1 MASLFLCMLKNE
13 VRKGKKN
20 MIIVLKPNQKQELV
34 DSFVKKL
41 TTEYDVQVNTWV
53 GTQSTVLGLIGD
65 TTVIDSE
72 YIQAQ
77 DFVES
82 VKRVQEPYKKANR
95 KFHPDDTVIT
105 LPNGSKIGGGGLA
118 LIAGPCSVESEAQIC
133 SVAESVKASGATFLR
148 GGAFKPRTSPYSF
161 QGMKDEGLKLLS
173 EAKKKTGLPIV
184 TEIMS
189 IDHLPLF
196 DDVDIIQVGA
206 RNMQNF
212 ELLKQLGKLHKPI
225 LLKRGLAGT
234 IEELLMSA
242 EYIMAE
248 GNEQVILCERGIR
261 TYETITR
268 NTLDISAIPV
278 LKRLSHLPV
287 IVDPSHASGIN
298 WLIEPL
304 AVAAAAIGA
313 DGLIIEVHNDPSH
326 ALCDGAQSI
335 TPAQFDALAK
345 KVTKVSEMVH
355 GL

>member
-1 MASLFLCMLKNE
+1 
-13 VRKGKKN
+13 
-20 MIIVLKPNQKQELV
+20 MIIVLKPNQEQKLV

-41 TTEYDVQVNTWV
+41 TSAYDVQVNTWV
-53 GTQSTVLGLIGD
+53 GTHSTVLGLIGD

-95 KFHPDDTVIT
+95 KFHPDDTVVT
-105 LPNGSKIGGGGLA
+105 LPGGQKIGGGGLA
-118 LIAGPCSVESEAQIC
+118 LIAGPCSVESEEQIC
-133 SVAESVKASGATFLR
+133 SVAASVKQSGAEFLR

-161 QGMKDEGLKLLS
+161 QGMKGEGLKLLS

-189 IDHLPLF
+189 IEHLPLF

-212 ELLKQLGKLHKPI
+212 ELLKELGKLHKPI
-225 LLKRGLAGT
+225 LLKRGLAAT

-261 TYETITR
+261 TYETMTR

-304 AVAAAAIGA
+304 AVAAAAVGA

-345 KVTKVSEMVH
+345 KVNKISDLVRS
-355 GL
+355 L

>member
-1 MASLFLCMLKNE
+1 
-13 VRKGKKN
+13 

-133 SVAESVKASGATFLR
+133 SVAESAKASGATFLR

-225 LLKRGLAGT
+225 LLKRGLAST

>member
-1 MASLFLCMLKNE
+1 
-13 VRKGKKN
+13 

-41 TTEYDVQVNTWV
+41 TSPYDVQVNTWI

-77 DFVES
+77 NFVES

-95 KFHPDDTVIT
+95 KFHPDDTAVT
-105 LPNGSKIGGGGLA
+105 LPGGARIGGGGLA
-118 LIAGPCSVESEAQIC
+118 LIAGPCSVESEEQIC
-133 SVAESVKASGATFLR
+133 SVAESVKASGASFLR

-161 QGMKDEGLKLLS
+161 QGMKGEGLRLLS

-189 IDHLPLF
+189 IEHLPLF
-196 DDVDIIQVGA
+196 EDVDVIQVGA

-212 ELLKQLGKLHKPI
+212 ELLKQLGKLDKPI
-225 LLKRGLAGT
+225 LLKRGLAST

-304 AVAAAAIGA
+304 AIAAAAVGA

-335 TPAQFDALAK
+335 TPVQFDALAK
-345 KVTKVSEMVH
+345 KVTKVS
-355 GL
+355 GLVQGL